1 MLKIEIDSNND
12 DNKEIYYVYKIHSK
26 YYIEKL
32 YEKIKSITYYDY
44 RDIHNLSYLGTVPNL
59 IYSGIVVS
67 SLTDEEYSAL
77 DKQQVDNP
85 EKADFRKVNCRL
97 HILLLEIAEQQKDIF
112 ELLKN
117 YFENQSLEPFIN
129 IEKRQI
135 DEEGLQTKY
144 MNEIYQEAK
153 KLMCLLYG

>member
-12 DNKEIYYVYKIHSK
+12 DNKETYYVYKIHSK

-32 YEKIKSITYYDY
+32 YEKIKFITYDDY

-85 EKADFRKVNCRL
+85 EKANFRKINYRL
-97 HILLLEIAEQQKDIF
+97 HIEYPDNIRNKKV
-112 ELLKN
+112 ELYPL
-117 YFENQSLEPFIN
+117 
-129 IEKRQI
+129 I
-135 DEEGLQTKY
+135 DKMVKTDFGR
-144 MNEIYQEAK
+144 QEAPLVRIM
-153 KLMCLLYG
+153 KLKILQYMKMN

>member
-1 MLKIEIDSNND
+1 MFKIEIDSNND

-32 YEKIKSITYYDY
+32 YEKIKFITYDDY

-77 DKQQVDNP
+77 DKQ
-85 EKADFRKVNCRL
+85 K
-97 HILLLEIAEQQKDIF
+97 
-112 ELLKN
+112 
-117 YFENQSLEPFIN
+117 
-129 IEKRQI
+129 
-135 DEEGLQTKY
+135 
-144 MNEIYQEAK
+144 
-153 KLMCLLYG
+153 